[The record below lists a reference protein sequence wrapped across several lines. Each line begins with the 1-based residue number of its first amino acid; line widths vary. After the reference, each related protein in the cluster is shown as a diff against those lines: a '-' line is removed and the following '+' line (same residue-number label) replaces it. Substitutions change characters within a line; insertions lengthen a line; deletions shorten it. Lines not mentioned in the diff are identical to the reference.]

1 MEGRFFL
8 FLLAP
13 LLLGFLKKVH
23 GLSSSAIV
31 NGIDDPGQAKVL
43 YWVRV
48 EAELELELWG
58 THVGTS

>member
-23 GLSSSAIV
+23 GLSSSAI
-31 NGIDDPGQAKVL
+31 DDYRLTRPGQGTL
-43 YWVRV
+43 V
-48 EAELELELWG
+48 EAELVEALSLSGKER
-58 THVGTS
+58 